1 MPSVLVDAWLPRAA
15 ERHPDRPAVNAL
27 TYAELLGEVDA
38 TARRLAGRGV
48 RAGDRVGI
56 ALAPGEAF
64 CIALHAVL
72 RLGAVA
78 VPVDLRLSARE
89 RERVVQG
96 TVEVI
101 DGAVIGDAGLRGA
114 PARAPRP
121 RRPRHRGAHVGHERD
136 AQGGRARP
144 TATGCGARWARPS
157 RWACDPAER
166 WLCALPL
173 SHVGGLSIVMR
184 SAIYATTAIVH
195 ERFDTDRVLDALVQ
209 EDGPTI
215 VSLVPTTLQRLLDAG
230 LREPPA
236 LRWALLGGA
245 PATTA
250 LQGRAAAAG
259 VPVATTYGLTEAC
272 SQVTTLGAPLF
283 CTRVRMAGDGEILVS
298 GPTVAGWA
306 GSDRPVLA
314 TGDLGEWRPDG
325 ALAVAGRKAD
335 TIVSGGENVAPA
347 EVEAVLEAHPD
358 VVEAAVHGR
367 ADPEWGEAVVAT
379 VVADPDVE
387 AEELR
392 AWCAERLARFKV
404 PKEIAFTVA
413 LPRTPSG
420 KVARKDLQMSDER
433 DELIA
438 RWDTMAA
445 GWKATRANF
454 QGAMEPVSQWLV
466 EAIHPQPGHSVLE
479 LAAGL
484 GDTGLLAAQLVA
496 PGGSVLITD
505 GSDNMVA
512 AAREHAEEVGATNV
526 ELRSMQAEWID
537 LPTASVDGVICRFG
551 YMLLLD
557 PEAALRE
564 TRRVLK
570 PGGRVALAVWD
581 DLERNPW
588 MKVLREALVAR
599 GLAPAAVPDGP
610 GPFSLGSEEAVA
622 ELLATAGFEDIEV
635 SPMDLVHGRRE
646 PRCLVGSGDAD
657 VDHHGRG
664 RPRPGARGALP
675 IA

>member
-1 MPSVLVDAWLPRAA
+1 MLVDAWLPRAA

-64 CIALHAVL
+64 CIALHAIL
-72 RLGAVA
+72 RLGAIA

-89 RERVVQG
+89 RERVVEG
-96 TVEVI
+96 TAEVI
-101 DGAVIGDAGLRGA
+101 DGAVIGTPASEARLRQRHDLDA
-114 PARAPRP
+114 PAIVVHTSGTSGTPKAVELTYGNWLWSALGSAVALGL
-121 RRPRHRGAHVGHERD
+121 H
-136 AQGGRARP
+136 
-144 TATGCGARWARPS
+144 
-157 RWACDPAER
+157 PAER

-236 LRWALLGGA
+236 LRWALVGGA

-283 CTRVRMAGDGEILVS
+283 CTRVRMAGDGEILVG

-306 GSDRPVLA
+306 GSNRPVLA

-379 VVADPDVE
+379 VVADPDVA

-404 PKEIAFTVA
+404 PKDIAFTVA

-420 KVARKDLQMSDER
+420 KVARKDLQ
-433 DELIA
+433 
-438 RWDTMAA
+438 
-445 GWKATRANF
+445 
-454 QGAMEPVSQWLV
+454 
-466 EAIHPQPGHSVLE
+466 
-479 LAAGL
+479 
-484 GDTGLLAAQLVA
+484 
-496 PGGSVLITD
+496 
-505 GSDNMVA
+505 
-512 AAREHAEEVGATNV
+512 
-526 ELRSMQAEWID
+526 
-537 LPTASVDGVICRFG
+537 
-551 YMLLLD
+551 
-557 PEAALRE
+557 
-564 TRRVLK
+564 
-570 PGGRVALAVWD
+570 
-581 DLERNPW
+581 
-588 MKVLREALVAR
+588 
-599 GLAPAAVPDGP
+599 
-610 GPFSLGSEEAVA
+610 
-622 ELLATAGFEDIEV
+622 
-635 SPMDLVHGRRE
+635 
-646 PRCLVGSGDAD
+646 
-657 VDHHGRG
+657 
-664 RPRPGARGALP
+664 
-675 IA
+675 